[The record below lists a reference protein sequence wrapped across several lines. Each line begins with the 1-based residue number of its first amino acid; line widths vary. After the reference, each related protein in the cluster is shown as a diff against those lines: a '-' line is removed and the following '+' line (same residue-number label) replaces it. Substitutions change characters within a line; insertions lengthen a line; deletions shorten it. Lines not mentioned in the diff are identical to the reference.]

1 MKAFNNDEILAL
13 WEHEDFD
20 VFFKILTQSTSEDL
34 AAMIDEWE
42 KSSEDNS
49 LAIEA
54 VRQFIDGRHK
64 PMTYD
69 DIKDLL

>member
-13 WEHEDFD
+13 WEHDDFD
-20 VFFKILTQSTSEDL
+20 VFFKILSQSTSDDL
-34 AAMIDEWE
+34 ADMIDEW
-42 KSSEDNS
+42 SNSTEDNS

-64 PMTYD
+64 
-69 DIKDLL
+69 L